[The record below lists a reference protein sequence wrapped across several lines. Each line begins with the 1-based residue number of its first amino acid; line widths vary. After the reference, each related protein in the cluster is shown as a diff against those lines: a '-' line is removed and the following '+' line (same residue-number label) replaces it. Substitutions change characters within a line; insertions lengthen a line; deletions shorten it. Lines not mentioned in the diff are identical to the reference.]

1 MPAFELA
8 LRWDLYSYD
17 LSPVFMMG
25 STSCSSAQHLKFGY
39 KFTGKERD
47 AETGLDYFGARYLSS
62 AQGRFTS
69 PDPVMSAPER
79 LRDPQ
84 QFNRY
89 AYARNNPLRF
99 LDPTGERLQLSG
111 DVNEAQKQLCEILG
125 TSDCASRMSYDE
137 KTNTI
142 TVDIAG
148 LGNNEGAM
156 LLDQMVGS
164 PKLYD
169 LTIGSEFMTS
179 AGMTPLTDPAKG
191 GVANLNHGFD
201 TQYVYHGGRLP
212 NEKPAAGVDGI
223 VAINPALAQ
232 YVDSKGRR
240 VCLSSLIY
248 HELAEAY
255 GKVDLGKE
263 YSDFYPLQAIG
274 DSLMISP
281 FAEQGAHNYS
291 VGREIRLRNQRPNLQ
306 LSGRAGDTLIRD
318 PK

>member
-1 MPAFELA
+1 
-8 LRWDLYSYD
+8 
-17 LSPVFMMG
+17 
-25 STSCSSAQHLKFGY
+25 
-39 KFTGKERD
+39 
-47 AETGLDYFGARYLSS
+47 
-62 AQGRFTS
+62 
-69 PDPVMSAPER
+69 MSAPER

-89 AYARNNPLRF
+89 AYALNNPLRF

-148 LGNNEGAM
+148 LGDNEGAM

-164 PKLYD
+164 SKLYD

-179 AGMTPLTDPAKG
+179 AGMTPLTDPQTG
-191 GVANLNHGFD
+191 GVANLNHGYD
-201 TQYVYHGGRLP
+201 TQFMYHGGRLP
-212 NEKPAAGVDGI
+212 TEKPAAGVDSI

-240 VCLSSLIY
+240 VSLSSLIF

-263 YSDFYPLQAIG
+263 YSDYFTLQAVG
-274 DSLMISP
+274 ESLVISP
-281 FAEQGAHNYS
+281 FKEQGAHNYS
-291 VGREIRLRNQRPNLQ
+291 VDREIKLINQRPSLQ
-306 LSGRAGDTLIRD
+306 LTGRAGDQLIRD

>member
-1 MPAFELA
+1 MERPEICLETNGNLGSA
-8 LRWDLYSYD
+8 LTNFPS
-17 LSPVFMMG
+17 
-25 STSCSSAQHLKFGY
+25 
-39 KFTGKERD
+39 KERD
-47 AETGLDYFGARYLSS
+47 AETGLDFFLARYYSG

-69 PDPVMSAPER
+69 PDPVISAPER

-111 DVNEAQKQLCEILG
+111 DVNEAQKQLCEMLG

-142 TVDIAG
+142 TVDITG
-148 LGNNEGAM
+148 LGDNEGAA
-156 LLDQMVGS
+156 LLDQLVGS
-164 PKLYD
+164 SKLYD
-169 LTIGSEFMTS
+169 LTIGTEFMTS
-179 AGMTPLTDPAKG
+179 AGMTPLTDPKAG
-191 GVANLNHGFD
+191 GVANLNHGYDSQFM
-201 TQYVYHGGRLP
+201 YHGGRLP
-212 NEKPAAGVDGI
+212 HEKPAAGVDGI
-223 VAINPALAQ
+223 VAINPALAK

-240 VCLSSLIY
+240 VSLSSLIF

-263 YSDFYPLQAIG
+263 YSDYHTLQAAG
-274 DSLMISP
+274 ESLLVSP
-281 FAEQGAHNYS
+281 FKEQGAHNYS
-291 VGREIRLRNQRPNLQ
+291 VDREFKLINQRPSLQ
-306 LSGRAGDTLIRD
+306 LTGRAGDVLIRD

>member
-1 MPAFELA
+1 MPRVRRSNAATICRLA
-8 LRWDLYSYD
+8 RRFRPATAAGLRA
-17 LSPVFMMG
+17 
-25 STSCSSAQHLKFGY
+25 SAANDNKI
-39 KFTGKERD
+39 KFTSKERD
-47 AETGLDYFGARYLSS
+47 AETGLDYFLARYYSG

-69 PDPVMSAPER
+69 SDPVMFAPER

-84 QFNRY
+84 QLNRY

-111 DVNEAQKQLCEILG
+111 DVNEAQKQLCEMLG

-148 LGNNEGAM
+148 LGDNEGAI
-156 LLDQMVGS
+156 LLDQLVGS
-164 PKLYD
+164 SKLYD
-169 LTIGSEFMTS
+169 LTIGTEFMTS
-179 AGMTPLTDPAKG
+179 AGMTPLTDPSAG
-191 GVANLNHGFD
+191 GVANLNHGYDSQFM
-201 TQYVYHGGRLP
+201 YHGGRLSH
-212 NEKPAAGVDGI
+212 EKPATGVDGI
-223 VAINPALAQ
+223 VAINPALAK

-240 VCLSSLIY
+240 VSLSSLIF

-263 YSDFYPLQAIG
+263 YSDYHTLQAVG
-274 DSLMISP
+274 ESLLVSP
-281 FAEQGAHNYS
+281 FKEQGAHNYS
-291 VGREIRLRNQRPNLQ
+291 VGREFNLINQRPSLQ
-306 LSGRAGDTLIRD
+306 LTGRAGDVLIRD